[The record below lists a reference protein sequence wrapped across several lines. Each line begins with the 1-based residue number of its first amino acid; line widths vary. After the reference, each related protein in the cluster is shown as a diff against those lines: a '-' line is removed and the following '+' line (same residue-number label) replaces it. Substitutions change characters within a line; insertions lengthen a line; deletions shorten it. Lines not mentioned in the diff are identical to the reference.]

1 MTAVSAREELETTM
15 TKPSVTHATY
25 VIERTYPVS
34 PARTFDAFSDPEK
47 KRRWFA
53 GYRAPAGDFEM
64 DFRVGGRER
73 TRSIIDG
80 GPHKGT
86 VLTNETV
93 YQDIVPDKRIV
104 FAYSMLLGDRRISAS
119 LVTVEL
125 IPKGDG
131 TSLIF
136 TDQGAYFEGA
146 DGVEMRRQGW
156 EQIIDRL
163 EKETR

>member
-1 MTAVSAREELETTM
+1 MPAIAEREKLESTM
-15 TKPSVTHATY
+15 TKPTVTHATY
-25 VIERTYPVS
+25 VIERNYPVS
-34 PARTFDAFSDPEK
+34 PARTFTAFADPEK

-53 GYRAPAGDFEM
+53 GAHTPAGDFEM
-64 DFRVGGRER
+64 DFRIGGRER
-73 TRSIIDG
+73 TRSTIEG

-86 VLTNETV
+86 KLTNETV

-131 TSLIF
+131 TTLIF

-146 DGVEMRRQGW
+146 DGPAMRQQGW
-156 EQIIDRL
+156 EQLIDRL
-163 EKETR
+163 GQETR

>member
-1 MTAVSAREELETTM
+1 MTAIAERKDRESTM
-15 TKPSVTHATY
+15 TKPTVTHATY
-25 VIERTYPVS
+25 VIERNYPVS
-34 PARTFDAFSDPEK
+34 PARTFAAFADPEK
-47 KRRWFA
+47 KRRWFSGA
-53 GYRAPAGDFEM
+53 RTPAGDFEM
-64 DFRVGGRER
+64 DFRIGGRER
-73 TRSIIDG
+73 TRSVIDG
-80 GPHKGT
+80 GPYKGT
-86 VLTNETV
+86 QLTNETV

-131 TSLIF
+131 TTLIF

-146 DGVEMRRQGW
+146 DGPAMRQQGW
-156 EQIIDRL
+156 EHLIDRL